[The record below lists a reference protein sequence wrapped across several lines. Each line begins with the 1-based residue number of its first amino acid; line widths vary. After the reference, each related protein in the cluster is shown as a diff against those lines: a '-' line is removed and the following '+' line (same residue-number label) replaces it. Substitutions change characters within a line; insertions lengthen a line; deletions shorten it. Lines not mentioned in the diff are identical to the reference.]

1 MSKSKKFAAVL
12 TGVMALT
19 SLPGL
24 SAFADSRHQDETWR
38 EQRGSDRRDERRDD
52 RRDDRR
58 HGRRNDDRDFLSG
71 TIERLDR
78 RRGIAVVRSTRS
90 GRPVIVEM
98 TRRAHNR
105 AGVDF
110 SDLRRGDYV
119 TFVGDWSRSGF
130 TAWRI
135 DSVDTRN
142 GRRW

>member
-12 TGVMALT
+12 TSAMALT
-19 SLPGL
+19 SLLGV

-52 RRDDRR
+52 RRYSGR
-58 HGRRNDDRDFLSG
+58 HDDRDFLSG

-78 RRGIAVVRSTRS
+78 RRGIAVVRSTRN

-98 TRRAHNR
+98 TRRAQNR
-105 AGVDF
+105 PGVDF